1 MAWGSKILVKAPV
14 IMGDKL
20 GSRII
25 ATRRSRNEE
34 TSENKQDCCWRWPLR
49 KHWRKIFML
58 VEDEMNN
65 STDAEMENH
74 YRTEKG
80 DDAKKIRK
88 GTRFFY

>member
-1 MAWGSKILVKAPV
+1 
-14 IMGDKL
+14 
-20 GSRII
+20 
-25 ATRRSRNEE
+25 
-34 TSENKQDCCWRWPLR
+34 
-49 KHWRKIFML
+49 ML